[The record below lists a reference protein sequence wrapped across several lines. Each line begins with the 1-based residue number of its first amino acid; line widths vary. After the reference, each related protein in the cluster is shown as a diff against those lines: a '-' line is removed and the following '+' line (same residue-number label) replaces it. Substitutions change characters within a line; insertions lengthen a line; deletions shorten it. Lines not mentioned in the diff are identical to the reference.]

1 MRHSIATVSLSGM
14 LREKL
19 QAAAAA
25 GFGGV
30 EIIENDLLRFPGSPR
45 EVRQICA
52 DLGLSIDLFQPFRDF
67 DADFAM
73 DDAALHGGVLD
84 GSARFDHLVQAVP
97 AGQVESWLLFHRAVL
112 GLAPEHNVAIHDPY
126 GIIRSREIESGD
138 RAVRT
143 AITVSER
150 DNTSVSRAVS
160 SFRGAGNYHDDLAV
174 RYDIDAALLAALRE
188 RGILYDREPNGGEL
202 LQLYLTPFDDRF
214 HFELIERR
222 GGYAGYGAM
231 NATFRLAARRS
242 GAKRTATP
250 RIGPERRKHL
260 SIPVRRRLNMTP
272 GRAHTQRKTMING
285 NTELIAHIGYPTHAF
300 KAPMIYNPYFDHIG
314 VNVRVMPMGCQSADY
329 PAFLRAVFT
338 LTNIRGALI
347 TMPHKVT
354 TLGLLDRVTPTVEVA
369 GSCNAVRRGADG
381 LLEGDMFDGEG
392 FVRGV
397 LRKGLRLD
405 GARALVVGTGGVGSA
420 IAASLAA
427 SGIGA
432 ISLYDMHTASC
443 EGLAGRLKQ
452 HYPALDVRTGSN
464 DPAGHDLVVNAT
476 PMGMNEGDAL
486 PMDISRL
493 APTTFVGEVVMRTEM
508 TAFLTAAQARG
519 CPVQVGSD
527 MLFEQIP
534 AYLEFFGFPTTTAEV
549 LRSLAALNY

>member
-52 DLGLSIDLFQPFRDF
+52 DLGLSIDLFQPFRNF

-73 DDAALHGGVLD
+73 DDAALYGGVLG
-84 GSARFDHLVQAVP
+84 GSARFDQLVQAVP

-143 AITVSER
+143 AITVSEH

-160 SFRGAGNYHDDLAV
+160 SFRGAGNYHDDLAA

-202 LQLYLTPFDDRF
+202 LQLYRTPFDDRF

-250 RIGPERRKHL
+250 RIGPERCKHL
-260 SIPVRRRLNMTP
+260 SIPVRRRLNMMP